1 MGMSQYADL
10 GSFTSKPYAA
20 SGKYIQR
27 MADHCGQCS
36 YDPKETV
43 GEDAC
48 PLNSL
53 YWEFMDHHSE
63 RLSDNPR
70 MAVILKSWAR
80 RDETTKA
87 DILSQATTVRSKLLD
102 GIL

>member
-1 MGMSQYADL
+1 
-10 GSFTSKPYAA
+10 
-20 SGKYIQR
+20 
-27 MADHCGQCS
+27 
-36 YDPKETV
+36 
-43 GEDAC
+43 
-48 PLNSL
+48 
-53 YWEFMDHHSE
+53 MDHHSE

-70 MAVILKSWAR
+70 MAVILKSWAH